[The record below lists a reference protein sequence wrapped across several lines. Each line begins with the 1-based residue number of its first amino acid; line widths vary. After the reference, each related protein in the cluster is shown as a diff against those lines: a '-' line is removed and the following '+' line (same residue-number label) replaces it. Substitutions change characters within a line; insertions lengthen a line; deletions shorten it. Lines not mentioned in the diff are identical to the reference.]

1 MVADRTVMVRPM
13 GGKPKVISVS
23 RQTLISRVLEM
34 AEVSTDGSI
43 NILGDGEDVSLDQR
57 IEDIEELVV
66 VPAVKGGM

>member
-13 GGKPKVISVS
+13 GGKPKVI
-23 RQTLISRVLEM
+23 LISRVLEM